1 MRTRRRLRATIV
13 RSAAGLVGL
22 ALAIALAGCGG
33 KGGGDGRG
41 GAGKSG
47 GSDGGSAGAIEIV
60 LWEQMDP
67 EERGIL
73 AEHLKAFEAAHPG
86 LRVTTAHFGPD
97 DLRNNF
103 LTAAM
108 GGGGPDVVYGASDFV
123 GPYST
128 AGTVLPLET
137 VFEPAFFARF
147 NPFALDTLD
156 GHVYAIPEQFGN
168 HLALVYNKALVTT
181 PPEDTDQLVAIAKAN
196 TKDENGDG
204 VPDRYGIVFN
214 AREPFWLVPWLGA
227 FGGWVMDD
235 AHRPTLD
242 TPAMA
247 KALAF
252 LRSLK
257 TPHGVLPR
265 DADYEQSDT
274 MFKEG
279 RAAMLVNG
287 PWSWA
292 AYRNAGI
299 DVGIAPLPKS
309 SETGLWATPMVSYR
323 GYSIS
328 KRVAAEKIPHVK
340 ALVEHLTSP
349 ETQMAYTTRLGA
361 LPSLAALQEDARIT
375 SDPILS
381 QSMRQ
386 VRLGRKMPVVT
397 EMRAI
402 WDAMRP
408 AFQNAMNGEA
418 SPEAAARAMQED
430 AVRKIAEMKQ

>member
-1 MRTRRRLRATIV
+1 MRRRAADLRARRAAPAIAGAALLFLA
-13 RSAAGLVGL
+13 AAG
-22 ALAIALAGCGG
+22 IAGCGS
-33 KGGGDGRG
+33 GGGK
-41 GAGKSG
+41 AGET
-47 GSDGGSAGAIEIV
+47 GGSAGAPVQIV

-67 EERGIL
+67 EERALL
-73 AEHLKAFEAAHPG
+73 AEHLRAFEASHPG
-86 LRVTTAHFGPD
+86 VTIATAHYGPD
-97 DLRNNF
+97 DLRNQF
-103 LTAAM
+103 LTASM

-128 AGTVLPLET
+128 AGVVLPLDEQWDA
-137 VFEPAFFARF
+137 AFFARF
-147 NPFALDTLD
+147 DPAALDTLD
-156 GHVYAIPEQFGN
+156 GHIYAVPEQFGN
-168 HLALVYNKALVTT
+168 HLALVYNKALVPE
-181 PPEDTDQLVAIAKAN
+181 PPEDTNRMIALAKEH
-196 TKDENGDG
+196 TKDADGDG
-204 VPDRYGIVFN
+204 VPDRYGIVFD
-214 AREPFWLVPWLGA
+214 AKEPFWLIPWLGA

-235 AHRPTLD
+235 ARRPTLD

-252 LRSLK
+252 LRDLRAR
-257 TPHGVLPR
+257 HGILPR
-265 DADYEQSDT
+265 DCDYELADT

-287 PWSWA
+287 PWSWPG
-292 AYRNAGI
+292 YRNAGI
-299 DVGIAPLPKS
+299 DIGVAPIPRS

-328 KRVAAEKIPHVK
+328 RSVPAAKRPLVK

-349 ETQMAYTTRLGA
+349 EVQMSYTTRLGA
-361 LPSLAALQEDARIT
+361 LPSLAALQADPRIT
-375 SDPILS
+375 GDPILS

-386 VRLGRKMPVVT
+386 VSLGRKMPVAT

-418 SPEAAARAMQED
+418 TPEEAARAMQAD
-430 AVRKIAEMKQ
+430 AERKIAEMKR